1 MDVFLLDHSSC
12 SLCVSCSLGFI
23 CDLFKR
29 FWLRVC
35 SIGKYL
41 FENSLLRSDHFNQSW
56 LKMPL
61 SQFLWEGAALNKTV
75 PGFQPFGLFLWMG
88 CPLESG

>member
-41 FENSLLRSDHFNQSW
+41 FDNSLTLKIRPFQSK
-56 LKMPL
+56 LAENAFVPIPL
-61 SQFLWEGAALNKTV
+61 GK
-75 PGFQPFGLFLWMG
+75 G
-88 CPLESG
+88 CFE